1 MTNNDVNNQIKIN
14 GLFGLYRYIVVV
26 FGVILLS
33 TWTLKSASLENLTQY
48 EFQQDLYKEITGI
61 VKTEQ
66 GDPIPG
72 VVVKLAGTNVET
84 VTDAEGRYKFNV
96 KKGEKIQFVFEGFKT
111 VMFTVSQSNVLNIAM
126 VEDDTDTTFSVIED
140 IYRTMVKD
148 RMAHGNNV
156 SSDIIVKRRQDSIF
170 KEITGIVKTE
180 EGDPIPGVVILKL
193 GTNQGTETDIEGKY
207 SLNANE
213 GDKISFY
220 IEGFKTT
227 TVTVNQSGVLNIT
240 LVKDED
246 ILSDMVVDKY
256 RTLSKEDRIKYGI
269 TSREFES
276 GYPSLWSRE
285 MLVFNANSQHLNIAT
300 ESKAKTVTTTPKIGC
315 GYSHRY
321 SLKELLQGQMISLDF
336 SKRYN
341 PSERNPET
349 ILKDV
354 ENLTR
359 NGNYTYIVDGVRV
372 SEETFRSINQNDVES
387 VDIYKHTDVYNARFG
402 SKENQSRITL
412 EAR

>member
-1 MTNNDVNNQIKIN
+1 MTNNEVNNQIKIN
-14 GLFGLYRYIVVV
+14 GLFGLCRYIAVV

-48 EFQQDLYKEITGI
+48 GFQQDLYKEITGI

-180 EGDPIPGVVILKL
+180 EGDPIPSVVILKL

-227 TVTVNQSGVLNIT
+227 TVTVGKSNILNIT
-240 LVKDED
+240 MIEDGIDLANVKNNVASKIKSSGFPHQRSQE
-246 ILSDMVVDKY
+246 IIQMLS
-256 RTLSKEDRIKYGI
+256 GH
-269 TSREFES
+269 F
-276 GYPSLWSRE
+276 P
-285 MLVFNANSQHLNIAT
+285 LNVTT

-315 GYSHRY
+315 GYSRRY
-321 SLKELLQGQMISLDF
+321 SLTELLQGQLISIDF

-341 PSERNPET
+341 PSKRNPET
-349 ILKDV
+349 ILKDT
-354 ENLTR
+354 ESLTR

-372 SEETFRSINQNDVES
+372 SEETFRSLNQNDVQS

-402 SKENQSRITL
+402 NKENQSRVTL
-412 EAR
+412 EAK